1 MHSLN
6 SVLDMISLDI
16 SDKVRLFDSMVLP
29 ILCYGLEVLEI
40 HNTVDK
46 EREHTNSLKQLMGIR
61 QHTSNAFVCN
71 GTVHLPLYV
80 YRHVNII
87 N

>member
-1 MHSLN
+1 
-6 SVLDMISLDI
+6 
-16 SDKVRLFDSMVLP
+16 
-29 ILCYGLEVLEI
+29 LEI
-40 HNTVDK
+40 HNAVDK